1 MAGDELLFSF
11 MPLHTVF
18 QILDRRIQGAGFS
31 VFPVLQ

>member
-18 QILDRRIQGAGFS
+18 QMLDWGIQGAGFS
-31 VFPVLQ
+31 LFPVLQ